1 MYSNVIIGIKYLIT
15 CVYEKAHKL
24 KKKVILTVHL
34 FGYLIINVLIWHTY
48 NVLEFTHFEF

>member
-34 FGYLIINVLIWHTY
+34 FGYLIINVLI
-48 NVLEFTHFEF
+48 